1 MGIAIHLALGSESAA
16 AAETQ
21 FADSFPAQLRKPM
34 LHARICKQFERARDC
49 GFRMEAEFKIP
60 PGVMI
65 LFGPSGAGKSTLL
78 RCIAGIYSPDEGS
91 VSVGDHVFY
100 DSQRHINI
108 EPAKRGIAFVFQE
121 LALFPHLTVEEN
133 TCYGLRRLDRDEREK
148 RTSKILESF
157 QIAHLRRRKPS
168 EISGGERQR
177 VALARSLVT
186 EPCALL
192 LDEPLSSLDAIV
204 KAGILN
210 DLRAWNAERGIPVLY
225 VTHDREEAMAL
236 GERMMLLEHG
246 SVTAHGEPVEVLDL
260 PCRESVARL
269 SGFENI
275 LDAEII
281 TVHESS
287 GSMTCRP
294 IARGSTI
301 PFSSAV
307 SDAGNNLI
315 GPRETVTLEIPCA
328 RALPGSSVRIAIRAG
343 DIMLATVRPEK
354 ISARNIIAGR
364 VAEIS
369 RTGMRVTV
377 AVDCG
382 GVKFLAHVTAG
393 AVESLELCTG
403 CPVWLVVKSHSCHIL
418 ATSHLAQ

>member
-1 MGIAIHLALGSESAA
+1 MGVATDLTFGREAA
-16 AAETQ
+16 TAGTQ
-21 FADSFPAQLRKPM
+21 FADSFPARLREPM
-34 LHARICKQFERARDC
+34 LHAHICKQFERARDC
-49 GFRMEAEFKIP
+49 GFRMEAEFNIP
-60 PGVMI
+60 SGVMI

-78 RCIAGIYSPDEGS
+78 RCIAGIYSPDEGR
-91 VSVGDHVFY
+91 VSVGDRVFY
-100 DSQRHINI
+100 DSERHINI
-108 EPAKRGIAFVFQE
+108 EPAKRRIAFVFQE

-133 TCYGLRRLDRDEREK
+133 TCYGLRRLSRDEREK
-148 RTSKILESF
+148 RTGKILESF
-157 QIAHLRRRKPS
+157 LIAHLRRRKPS

-192 LDEPLSSLDAIV
+192 LDEPLSSLDATV
-204 KAGILN
+204 KVGILN
-210 DLRAWNAERGIPVLY
+210 DLRAWNAEREIPVLY

-246 SVTAHGEPVEVLDL
+246 RVTAQGEPVEVLDL

-281 TVHESS
+281 AVHESG

-294 IARGSTI
+294 IARVSTT
-301 PFSSAV
+301 PFPGGVA
-307 SDAGNNLI
+307 DAGNNVI
-315 GPRETVTLEIPCA
+315 GTRETVTLEIPFS
-328 RALPGSSVRIAIRAG
+328 RVPPGDSVRIAIRAG

-354 ISARNIIAGR
+354 ISARNILAGR

-369 RTGMRVTV
+369 RVGTRVTV
-377 AVDCG
+377 AVDCS
-382 GVKFLAHVTAG
+382 GVKFLAHVTAR
-393 AVESLELCTG
+393 AVESLEIRTG

-418 ATSHLAQ
+418 ATSHPAQ